1 MKNPYVG
8 TIVLRKRHTYIN
20 DRTHGPF
27 TFGHLKLAPLEL
39 TRILWVVS
47 SFHVKPG
54 QQRFLQTTKPTYTFS
69 LPLLASRF
77 VRVNHLARTAGTSA
91 VLVLFSLLAL
101 LASCHSF

>member
-54 QQRFLQTTKPTYTFS
+54 QQRFLIIYGVVLQAADDQADLYFFS
-69 LPLLASRF
+69 STP
-77 VRVNHLARTAGTSA
+77 G
-91 VLVLFSLLAL
+91 FSIRPCK
-101 LASCHSF
+101 SPGPDCWY